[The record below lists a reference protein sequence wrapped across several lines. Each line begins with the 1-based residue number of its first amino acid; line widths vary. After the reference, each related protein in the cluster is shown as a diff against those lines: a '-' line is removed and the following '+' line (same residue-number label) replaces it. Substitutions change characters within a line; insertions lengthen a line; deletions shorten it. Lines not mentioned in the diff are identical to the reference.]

1 MLIIERNLI
10 PLFLCEKRRGG
21 ITIVNPRGKNTV
33 RMNEDIRF
41 REVRLIDADG
51 EMRGIVPTDQALRL
65 AEESGLDLVLI
76 SPNPDN
82 PVARIM
88 DYGKFVF
95 EQSKRDREAKKKQ
108 KVVSVKEVQIKL
120 TTEEHDTNVK
130 VRNALRFLKDGDRVR
145 VVIRF
150 RGREM
155 SYQKQGY
162 AVMEEFAD
170 ACREEG
176 KVDRPPRI
184 EGRNMVMF
192 LSPLTIKERKE
203 MEARKS
209 AQESDQEQTMEESQ
223 E

>member
-1 MLIIERNLI
+1 MRI
-10 PLFLCEKRRGG
+10 EKRRP
-21 ITIVNPRGKNTV
+21 TIVNPKGKNTV
-33 RMNEDIRF
+33 KLNDEIRF
-41 REVRLIDADG
+41 RELRLIDADG
-51 EMRGIVPTDQALRL
+51 EMRGIVPLEQALRL
-65 AEESGLDLVLI
+65 AEESDLDLVLI

-95 EQSKRDREAKKKQ
+95 EQSKREREAKKKQ

-130 VRNALRFLKDGDRVR
+130 VKNALRFLKDGDKVR

-155 SYQKQGY
+155 SYQNQGY
-162 AVMEEFAD
+162 AVMQDFAD

-176 KVDRPPRI
+176 SVDRPPRI

-192 LSPLTIKERKE
+192 LSPLTSKERKE
-203 MEARKS
+203 LEASKS
-209 AQESDQEQTMEESQ
+209 AREANLERTMEEPQ

>member
-1 MLIIERNLI
+1 MRI
-10 PLFLCEKRRGG
+10 EKRRH
-21 ITIVNPRGKNTV
+21 TIVNPKGKNTV
-33 RMNEDIRF
+33 KLNDEIRF
-41 REVRLIDADG
+41 RELRLIDADG
-51 EMRGIVPTDQALRL
+51 EMRGIVPLEQALRL
-65 AEESGLDLVLI
+65 AEESDLDLVLI

-95 EQSKRDREAKKKQ
+95 EQSKREREAKKKQ

-130 VRNALRFLKDGDRVR
+130 VKNALRFLKDGDKVR

-155 SYQKQGY
+155 SYQNQGY
-162 AVMEEFAD
+162 AVMQDFAD

-176 KVDRPPRI
+176 SVDRPPRI

-192 LSPLTIKERKE
+192 LSPLTSKERKE
-203 MEARKS
+203 LEASKS
-209 AQESDQEQTMEESQ
+209 AREANLERTMEEPQ